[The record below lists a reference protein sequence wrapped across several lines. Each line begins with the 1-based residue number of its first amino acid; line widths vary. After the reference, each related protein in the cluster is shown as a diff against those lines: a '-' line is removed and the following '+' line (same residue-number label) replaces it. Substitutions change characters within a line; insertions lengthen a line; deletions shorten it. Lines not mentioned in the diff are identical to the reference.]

1 MKESAGPAPEAMN
14 DLLRD
19 RRELKRLLTELAAAH
34 ESERQRLAARIHDD
48 VIQSMAAS
56 SLRVEQLRLHLD
68 RPDQQEILAKLDDSL
83 RDSITRL
90 REVMTSLAQAPT
102 RQAMPARIL
111 EQEGREP

>member
-1 MKESAGPAPEAMN
+1 MKESAGPASEAID
-14 DLLRD
+14 DLLHD
-19 RRELKRLLTELAAAH
+19 RRELKRLLTELSVAH
-34 ESERQRLAARIHDD
+34 DSERRQLAAKIHDE

-68 RPDQQEILAKLDDSL
+68 RPDQVEILAKLEESL

-90 REVMTSLAQAPT
+90 RQVMTSLAQAT
-102 RQAMPARIL
+102 ARPDKAAGVL